1 MILALTL
8 ALAAAQPAMGQDG
21 PNDVFIGTITIEQNA
36 AILSR
41 CDLGN
46 TPYVLRD
53 AVGRHTVLDLVRGH
67 RSGDQPIYG
76 EVIAS
81 YQEQDG
87 TNILTVAS
95 IRSRKMGKDCHLT
108 PPPAPAGEA
117 KAIRPLPATITSLA
131 CMRSVRNCCLAPMGV
146 STG

>member
-36 AILSR
+36 AVLSR

-53 AVGRHTVLDLVRGH
+53 AAGRHTVLDLVRGH

-95 IRSRKMGKDCHLT
+95 IESRKMGKDCHLT
-108 PPPAPAGEA
+108 PPRRLPEKPR
-117 KAIRPLPATITSLA
+117 AIRPLPAIITFLA
-131 CMRSVRNCCLAPMGV
+131 CMRSVLNCCSAPMGV